1 MIKINDN
8 SVFVGQIKQLLK
20 EFNLPNAE
28 IYKEDTQLIENK
40 IYIKDNYLIRCRKD
54 ENNNL
59 YLDDEHKEN
68 YIYNK
73 SYVNITENLE
83 VRNLLYDKYTHDYL
97 GNYLRFLRDYK
108 NLDLMSMYNCFN
120 GEIINNFHVN
130 KDLISTENSE
140 NDDTIKFDSK
150 FNNIFKIDNNYII
163 YAVPVKF
170 NKVYSIGLNC
180 STGCEAFLGIYN
192 EELIHSNEIMIKLC
206 NYSYQKYNSC
216 ILNKVN
222 LYNTK
227 TNREI
232 VDEDKYQTLLN
243 SYLDKIDNYLDEMEN
258 YSFPIESLFGYMW
271 RLITSTKDLIYEEF
285 IKIDWDKLDWDDP
298 QQLSRLDNFLNNLKE
313 SESFKN
319 KIKQESLITIDFKL
333 LNAYEENLKLF
344 IRIPFNN
351 NSSLVVL
358 EGDYTNCSQKV
369 LKTNH
374 LANIS
379 IPTMTED
386 NIINI
391 QNYISDLELLSSN
404 NSVGQYVLATR
415 LVEYLTDNVISLLS
429 EDYDI
434 KKLQKVLIKRGAVHS
449 DYLGIW
455 SEADRTGLYG
465 TILDEFQSTVIPYDS
480 IGYLDKDIEQKL
492 IFDFDKVENLEG

>member
-120 GEIINNFHVN
+120 GEIVNNFHVS
-130 KDLISTENSE
+130 KDLIIQDSTS
-140 NDDTIKFDSK
+140 DSDKFDEK
-150 FNNIFKIDNNYII
+150 FNRLFTVNNNYIT
-163 YAVPVKF
+163 YAIPVKF

-180 STGCEAFLGIYN
+180 SLGCEVFLGIYN
-192 EELIHSNEIMIKLC
+192 EELIHSNVDMIKLC
-206 NYSYQKYNSC
+206 NYSYNTYNDC

-222 LYNTK
+222 LYDT
-227 TNREI
+227 TI
-232 VDEDKYQTLLN
+232 FDK
-243 SYLDKIDNYLDEMEN
+243 S
-258 YSFPIESLFGYMW
+258 
-271 RLITSTKDLIYEEF
+271 STIHKC
-285 IKIDWDKLDWDDP
+285 
-298 QQLSRLDNFLNNLKE
+298 LSNILKP
-313 SESFKN
+313 
-319 KIKQESLITIDFKL
+319 
-333 LNAYEENLKLF
+333 YEENLKLF
-344 IRIPFNN
+344 IRVPFNN

-358 EGDYTNCSQKV
+358 EGDYTNYSQKV

-404 NSVGQYVLATR
+404 NSTGQYVLATR